1 MSTTYERAPNAI
13 QAMVD
18 RALEQYHP
26 DLAKVHVSVDT
37 IIVSRFDKIPGGEDG
52 DTEAVHAMKR
62 SGYPI
67 DAKIGVTSLQD
78 RARGIG
84 DAKLM
89 IDGLEW
95 NKATDRQRA
104 ALIDHELEHLDLIPL
119 KPTKKEPN
127 RSGPKFDDLS
137 RPCLR
142 IRPHD
147 WQLAGFK
154 DVAER
159 HGQHSH
165 EALQFANFRAEYA
178 QLNLFGAPDVLA
190 IAQGNGKKAK
200 RAKDAVRRLHATIAR
215 NGGGSISTTVDGKTE
230 TVKIAA
236 ARSSAC
242 RNRKHQ
248 RCIHEDCGCDCHNKG
263 AEA

>member
-1 MSTTYERAPNAI
+1 MPTSYQKAPNAI
-13 QAMVD
+13 HAMVEK
-18 RALEQYHP
+18 AMEQYHP
-26 DLAKVHVSVDT
+26 ELVAAHVTIDTVIVD
-37 IIVSRFDKIPGGEDG
+37 RFDKDEQSIR
-52 DTEAVHAMKR
+52 ALKR

-78 RARGIG
+78 RARGIA

-95 NKATDRQRA
+95 NKATDRQRV

-127 RSGPKFDDLS
+127 RSGPKYDDLG

-159 HGQHSH
+159 LLTSLRL
-165 EALQFANFRAEYA
+165 LQSAPPDDLIATCYDIA
-178 QLNLFGAPDVLA
+178 GAP
-190 IAQGNGKKAK
+190 KP
-200 RAKDAVRRLHATIAR
+200 RRVDEEDGDGEAR
-215 NGGGSISTTVDGKTE
+215 
-230 TVKIAA
+230 
-236 ARSSAC
+236 
-242 RNRKHQ
+242 
-248 RCIHEDCGCDCHNKG
+248 
-263 AEA
+263 